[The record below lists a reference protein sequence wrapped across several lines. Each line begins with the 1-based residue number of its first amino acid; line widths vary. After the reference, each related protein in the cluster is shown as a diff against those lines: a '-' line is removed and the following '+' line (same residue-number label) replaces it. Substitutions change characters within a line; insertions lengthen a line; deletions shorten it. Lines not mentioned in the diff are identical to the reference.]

1 MSADSSPSKDVQVV
15 SLYTEF
21 AAGRISRRDFMSRAA
36 ALGVAGAAA
45 ATVGSLA
52 TGTADCGRAAR
63 RPPWPRPGRFRST
76 SPSGATCG

>member
-1 MSADSSPSKDVQVV
+1 MSAESSPSKDVQVV
-15 SLYTEF
+15 SLYTDY

-45 ATVGSLA
+45 ATLRVA
-52 TGTADCGRAAR
+52 RDAAAPTPPGWR
-63 RPPWPRPGRFRST
+63 RLPPRRRRRFRST